1 MTFINTFNHILH
13 HYLKVFLDT
22 FSYNSPKYVQTF
34 RKDCESLV
42 ERYNSLL
49 KDISSY
55 MKDHSKLQEDD
66 PENSELSLTYHDTD
80 SFYLVSI
87 KNDLAILTAD
97 CEQLLEKVVEN
108 PVDSEFYNDAIE
120 QNLNQLQELR
130 QYSVQI
136 ETALHEYEEK
146 IMKIEEEISNKTLC
160 N

>member
-66 PENSELSLTYHDTD
+66 TENSELSLAYHDTD
-80 SFYLVSI
+80 SFYLISI
-87 KNDLAILTAD
+87 KDDLAILTAD
-97 CEQLLEKVVEN
+97 CKQLLEKVVEN
-108 PVDSEFYNDAIE
+108 PVDSELHNDAIE
-120 QNLNQLQELR
+120 QYLNQLQELR

-136 ETALHEYEEK
+136 ETALHEYEEN

>member
-1 MTFINTFNHILH
+1 MTLINTINHILH
-13 HYLKVFLDT
+13 HYFSLFLET
-22 FSYNSPKYVQTF
+22 FSSKLPKDIQAF

-49 KDISSY
+49 EISSY

-80 SFYLVSI
+80 SFYLISI
-87 KNDLAILTAD
+87 KEDLAILTAD
-97 CEQLLEKVVEN
+97 CKHLLEKVVEN
-108 PVDSEFYNDAIE
+108 PADSQLHNEALE
-120 QNLNQLQELR
+120 QYLNQLHELR

-136 ETALHEYEEK
+136 ETALHEYEEN
-146 IMKIEEEISNKTLC
+146 IMKIEEEISNNTLC

>member
-1 MTFINTFNHILH
+1 MTFINNFNHILH
-13 HYLKVFLDT
+13 HYLRVFLDT

-34 RKDCESLV
+34 RKDFESLV

-66 PENSELSLTYHDTD
+66 PENSELSLAYHDTD
-80 SFYLVSI
+80 SFYLISI
-87 KNDLAILTAD
+87 KDDLAILTAD
-97 CEQLLEKVVEN
+97 CKQLLEKVVEN

-120 QNLNQLQELR
+120 QYLNQLQELR

>member
-22 FSYNSPKYVQTF
+22 FSYNSPKYAQTF

-66 PENSELSLTYHDTD
+66 TANSELSLTYHDTD
-80 SFYLVSI
+80 SFYLISI

-97 CEQLLEKVVEN
+97 CKQLLEKVVEN
-108 PVDSEFYNDAIE
+108 PVDSELHNEAIE
-120 QNLNQLQELR
+120 QYLNQLQELR

-136 ETALHEYEEK
+136 ETALHEYEEN
-146 IMKIEEEISNKTLC
+146 IMKIEEEISNNTLC

>member
-1 MTFINTFNHILH
+1 MTFINTLNHILH
-13 HYLKVFLDT
+13 HYLRVFLDT
-22 FSYNSPKYVQTF
+22 FSYNSPKYVQNF

-80 SFYLVSI
+80 SFYLISI
-87 KNDLAILTAD
+87 KDDLAILTAD
-97 CEQLLEKVVEN
+97 CKQLLEKVVDN
-108 PVDSEFYNDAIE
+108 PVDSALHNDAIE
-120 QNLNQLQELR
+120 QYLNQLQELR

-136 ETALHEYEEK
+136 ETALHEYEEN

>member
-55 MKDHSKLQEDD
+55 MKDHSKLQEND
-66 PENSELSLTYHDTD
+66 PENSELSLAYHDTD

-136 ETALHEYEEK
+136 ETALYEYEEK

>member
-1 MTFINTFNHILH
+1 MTLINTLKHILH

-22 FSYNSPKYVQTF
+22 FSYNPPKYVQTF

-66 PENSELSLTYHDTD
+66 TANSELSLTYHDTD
-80 SFYLVSI
+80 SFYLISI

-97 CEQLLEKVVEN
+97 CKQLLEKVVEN

-120 QNLNQLQELR
+120 QYLNQLQELR

-136 ETALHEYEEK
+136 ETALHEYEEN
-146 IMKIEEEISNKTLC
+146 IMKIEEEISNNTLC

>member
-55 MKDHSKLQEDD
+55 MKDHCKLQEDD
-66 PENSELSLTYHDTD
+66 PENSELSLAYHDTD

>member
-1 MTFINTFNHILH
+1 MTLINTLKHILH
-13 HYLKVFLDT
+13 HYLRVFLDT

-66 PENSELSLTYHDTD
+66 PVNSELSLTYHDTD
-80 SFYLVSI
+80 SFYLISI
-87 KNDLAILTAD
+87 KDDLAILTAD
-97 CEQLLEKVVEN
+97 CKQLLEKVIDN
-108 PVDSEFYNDAIE
+108 PVDSELHNEAIE
-120 QNLNQLQELR
+120 QYLNQLQEMR

-136 ETALHEYEEK
+136 ETALHEYEK
-146 IMKIEEEISNKTLC
+146 NIMKIEEEISNNTLC

>member
-1 MTFINTFNHILH
+1 MTLINTINHILH
-13 HYLKVFLDT
+13 HYFSLFLET
-22 FSYNSPKYVQTF
+22 FSSKLPKDIQAF

-49 KDISSY
+49 KEISSY

-80 SFYLVSI
+80 SFYLISI
-87 KNDLAILTAD
+87 KEDLAILTAD
-97 CEQLLEKVVEN
+97 CKHLLEKVVEN
-108 PVDSEFYNDAIE
+108 PADSQLHNEALE
-120 QNLNQLQELR
+120 QYLNQLHELR

-136 ETALHEYEEK
+136 ETALHEYEEN
-146 IMKIEEEISNKTLC
+146 IMKIEEEISNNTLC

>member
-22 FSYNSPKYVQTF
+22 FSYNSSKYVQTF

-55 MKDHSKLQEDD
+55 MKDHCKLQEDD
-66 PENSELSLTYHDTD
+66 PENSELSLAYHDTD

>member
-22 FSYNSPKYVQTF
+22 ISYNSPKYVQTF

-55 MKDHSKLQEDD
+55 MKDHSKLQEVD
-66 PENSELSLTYHDTD
+66 PENSELSLAYHDTD
-80 SFYLVSI
+80 SFYLISI
-87 KNDLAILTAD
+87 KDDLAILTTD
-97 CEQLLEKVVEN
+97 CKQLLEKVVEN

-120 QNLNQLQELR
+120 QYLNQLQELR

-136 ETALHEYEEK
+136 ETALYEYEEK

>member
-22 FSYNSPKYVQTF
+22 FSCNSPKYAQTF

-49 KDISSY
+49 IDISSY
-55 MKDHSKLQEDD
+55 MKDHSKLQEVD
-66 PENSELSLTYHDTD
+66 PENSELSLAYHDTD

-108 PVDSEFYNDAIE
+108 PVDSELHNEAIE
-120 QNLNQLQELR
+120 QYLNQLQELR

-136 ETALHEYEEK
+136 ETALHEYEEN
-146 IMKIEEEISNKTLC
+146 IMKIEEEISNNTLC

>member
-66 PENSELSLTYHDTD
+66 TANSELSLTYHDTD
-80 SFYLVSI
+80 SFYLISI

-97 CEQLLEKVVEN
+97 CKQLLEKVVEN

-120 QNLNQLQELR
+120 QYLNQLQELR

-136 ETALHEYEEK
+136 ETALYEYEEK

>member
-66 PENSELSLTYHDTD
+66 PENSELSLAYHDTD
-80 SFYLVSI
+80 SFYLISI
-87 KNDLAILTAD
+87 KDDLAILTAD
-97 CEQLLEKVVEN
+97 CKQLLEKVVEN

-120 QNLNQLQELR
+120 QYLNQLQELR

-136 ETALHEYEEK
+136 ETALYEYEEK

>member
-80 SFYLVSI
+80 SFYLISI
-87 KNDLAILTAD
+87 KDDLAILTAD
-97 CEQLLEKVVEN
+97 CKQLLEKVVEN

-120 QNLNQLQELR
+120 QYLNQLQELR

-136 ETALHEYEEK
+136 ETALYEYEEK